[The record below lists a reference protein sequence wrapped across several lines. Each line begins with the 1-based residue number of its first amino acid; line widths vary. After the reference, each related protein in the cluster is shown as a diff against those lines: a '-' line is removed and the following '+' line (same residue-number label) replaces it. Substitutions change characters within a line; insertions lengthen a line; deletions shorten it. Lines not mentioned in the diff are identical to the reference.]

1 MKLSAVMISDLR
13 EAGLLVDQ
21 GSVLTEKG
29 RDWLRELEAC
39 ETNEVAED
47 WAADL
52 VLSVN
57 ALSR

>member
-1 MKLSAVMISDLR
+1 MDISAVLISDLR
-13 EAGLLVDQ
+13 EAGLLAERE
-21 GSVLTEKG
+21 SWLTEKG

-57 ALSR
+57 AISR

>member
-1 MKLSAVMISDLR
+1 MDISAVLISDLR
-13 EAGLLVDQ
+13 EAGLLADREPW
-21 GSVLTEKG
+21 LTVKG

>member
-1 MKLSAVMISDLR
+1 MDISAVMISDLR
-13 EAGLLVDQ
+13 EAGLLADRE
-21 GSVLTEKG
+21 LTDKG